1 MRLHLLLTYPWPGNV
16 RELDNLLQ
24 RALILVN
31 GPVIREE
38 HIQFELANDGG
49 AAEPQQR
56 AKAAPAGAHL
66 AGVNGRAVNGAAN
79 SGAVVDSMAI
89 VNSMASATVNSLA
102 SSLDQAERD
111 PHSRCTALGSGK
123 PARGGRAAGN
133 QPAHAALQARPV
145 ARSRH

>member
-1 MRLHLLLTYPWPGNV
+1 
-16 RELDNLLQ
+16 LDNLLQ

-49 AAEPQQR
+49 AAEPHAV

-66 AGVNGRAVNGAAN
+66 VGVNGRAVNGAAN
-79 SGAVVDSMAI
+79 PGAVADSMTI

-111 PHSRCTALGSGK
+111 LILDALRSGQGSRREAAERLGISQRTLRYKLARLREAGIDV
-123 PARGGRAAGN
+123 PAA
-133 QPAHAALQARPV
+133 
-145 ARSRH
+145 